1 MAPANGEAVV
11 VAHDG
16 SSPGTVSSQESLQSR
31 AYQMEMFEQSLKDN
45 IIVCMETGSG
55 KTQM

>member
-16 SSPGTVSSQESLQSR
+16 SSLGTASTQESLQSR
-31 AYQMEMFEQSLKDN
+31 AYQMEMFEQSLKEN